1 MSRQNGEC
9 FIYQLE
15 LFLCFSCQ
23 DVSFNLVGWFS
34 RTPPLAV
41 VFGLTNQ
48 KREQTRFN
56 GKSVAVAEA
65 AEFGHTFTFGISI

>member
-56 GKSVAVAEA
+56 GSQFIKKVGFVLQAILRGA
-65 AEFGHTFTFGISI
+65 F